1 MQTQCEQKTTF
12 KSELGYTIKT
22 MQPLFLSRGMPYL
35 ILAGAI
41 WLVWLFGA
49 ITQTPIRSL
58 AVLMFDTL
66 GAFILIRLSSKLP
79 ATLRPSVLGL
89 GIALAFI
96 TLGDAI
102 LTYSLFAGIPRADSS
117 FIRDPLYYTGS
128 LVVVISALAFPFAM
142 QRQGLYVQAQALTLV
157 LGSVIFAVLL
167 TVIVTFVTQTTIG
180 NMAQSAFSQ
189 IVFQF
194 VVYLLTA
201 LFGSQTV
208 VLGRGR
214 LANTLRQLSIVFL
227 LVSLARIATIAVGGQ
242 YYGELIYDFLW
253 CAGMSMAAWMMAN
266 RE

>member
-1 MQTQCEQKTTF
+1 MQ
-12 KSELGYTIKT
+12 S
-22 MQPLFLSRGMPYL
+22 LFSNQRMRYL
-35 ILAGAI
+35 LLAGAI
-41 WLVWLFGA
+41 WLIWLFGA
-49 ITQTPIRSL
+49 ITQTPFRSL
-58 AVLMFDTL
+58 AVLTFDTL

-79 ATLRPSVLGL
+79 STLRPSVLGL

-102 LTYSLFAGIPRADSS
+102 LTYSLFTGIPRADSS
-117 FIRDPLYYTGS
+117 FIRDPLYYIGS
-128 LVVVISALAFPFAM
+128 LVVVISAIAFPFAM
-142 QRQGLYVQAQALTLV
+142 QRQGLYVQSQALTLV
-157 LGSVIFAVLL
+157 LGSVVFAVVL
-167 TVIVTFVTQTTIG
+167 TIVVTLITQSTIG
-180 NMAQSAFSQ
+180 NMSQSAVSQ
-189 IVFQF
+189 VIFQF

-214 LANTLRQLSIVFL
+214 LATTLRQLSIVFL
-227 LVSLARIATIAVGGQ
+227 LVSLARIATIAIGGQ

>member
-1 MQTQCEQKTTF
+1 MQTIFSYQK
-12 KSELGYTIKT
+12 
-22 MQPLFLSRGMPYL
+22 MPYL
-35 ILAGAI
+35 MLAGAI
-41 WLVWLFGA
+41 WLVWVFGA
-49 ITQTPIRSL
+49 ITQTPFRSL

-89 GIALAFI
+89 GVALAFI

-117 FIRDPLYYTGS
+117 FIRDPLYYAGS
-128 LVVVISALAFPFAM
+128 LLVVISSIAFPFAM
-142 QRQGLYVQAQALTLV
+142 QRQGLYARAQALKLV
-157 LGSVIFAVLL
+157 LGSVFFALFL
-167 TVIVTFVTQTTIG
+167 TVIVTLITQATIG
-180 NMAQSAFSQ
+180 NMAQSAISQ
-189 IVFQF
+189 IIFQF

-227 LVSLARIATIAVGGQ
+227 LVSLARIATIVIGGQ

-253 CAGMSMAAWMMAN
+253 CAGMSMSAWMMAN